1 MENKDNSFKKRIS
14 ELAKANKPSNENKLN
29 KDELEDSTVMNKIG
43 KNARIALK
51 IMLNGEER

>member
-1 MENKDNSFKKRIS
+1 MENKDNNFKKRIS
-14 ELAKANKPSNENKLN
+14 ELVKENKPINKL
-29 KDELEDSTVMNKIG
+29 KKEEVEESKIMNQIG